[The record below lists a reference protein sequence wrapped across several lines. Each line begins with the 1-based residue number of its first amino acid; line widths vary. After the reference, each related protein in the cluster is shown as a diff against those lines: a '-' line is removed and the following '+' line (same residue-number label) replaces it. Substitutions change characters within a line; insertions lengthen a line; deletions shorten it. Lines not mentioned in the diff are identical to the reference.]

1 MPAPVFSGGAAAR
14 TSGFPS
20 FYHRTCFGSRS
31 ARREGFVELGESTLT
46 CLFALI
52 AIRQGQWS
60 ASHERNLAIH
70 RLFNLGLEGV
80 ADQTGNQPT
89 QRDVLLLSPLPQ
101 MVQKIVRQGNP
112 NLRSC
117 VHADPM
123 SATSVAAS
131 AHCFVM
137 SVVHSLFLQRW
148 NLKEKSR
155 EPTQFEI
162 HPFRYALIRSL
173 WTLTKPNHRA
183 NRTCR

>member
-1 MPAPVFSGGAAAR
+1 VEQQQDLLVFRHSTIER
-14 TSGFPS
+14 VL
-20 FYHRTCFGSRS
+20 RSRS
-31 ARREGFVELGESTLT
+31 ARGEGLLELGERTLT

-52 AIRQGQWS
+52 AIRQTQRS

-70 RLFNLGLEGV
+70 RLLDLGLEGV

-162 HPFRYALIRSL
+162 PTLRYDLIRSPS
-173 WTLTKPNHRA
+173 TLTKPNHRA